1 MKKII
6 DDTIKY
12 IKEFFEEEYSGH
24 DFYHSLRVY
33 ELAQK
38 ISKGEDCDIELVC
51 LSALL
56 HDVDDYKIVGEQEKS
71 FKNARAF
78 LQKVNYPED
87 KIEKIC
93 DIISQV
99 SFKGKYTVTPNTI
112 EGKIVQDADRLDA
125 IGAIGIARTFTFGG
139 NHKLPIYNP
148 NIDYKDI
155 DCSQSDYKKP
165 TTTINHF
172 YEKLLKLKD
181 LMNTETAKKIAEHRH
196 ELMLNFLEEFYKEW
210 NVEI

>member
-1 MKKII
+1 MKEII

-33 ELAQK
+33 ELSRK
-38 ISKGEDCDIELVC
+38 ISKGENCDIELVY

-56 HDVDDYKIVGEQEKS
+56 HDVDDYKIVGEQKKS
-71 FKNARAF
+71 FKNARTF

-112 EGKIVQDADRLDA
+112 EAKIVQDADRLDA

-139 NHKLPIYNP
+139 NHKLPIYDP

-155 DCSQSDYKKP
+155 DCSQNDYKKP

-210 NVEI
+210 NIEI

>member
-1 MKKII
+1 MEDLIN
-6 DDTIKY
+6 DTIKY
-12 IKEFFEEEYSGH
+12 IKEFFKEEYSGH

-33 ELAQK
+33 ELAKK
-38 ISKGEDCDIELVC
+38 IAREEDCDMEIIC

-56 HDVDDYKIVGEQEKS
+56 HDVDDYKIVGEQERP
-71 FKNARAF
+71 FTNARAF
-78 LQKVNYPED
+78 LQKVNYPEN

-93 DIISQV
+93 YIISQI
-99 SFKGKYTVTPNTI
+99 SFKGKDTIIPNTI

-139 NHKLPIYNP
+139 NHKLPMYNP

-155 DCSQSDYKKP
+155 DCSQNDYRT

-210 NVEI
+210 NIEI